1 VNSKTLYWYDYET
14 FGSDP
19 RRDRAAQFAG
29 IRTDEN
35 LEIVSDPLVL
45 YCKPVDDFLP
55 SPQACLIT
63 GITPQ
68 VALQKG
74 LTEAAFIRRIHDEFA
89 RPGTCVAGYNSIR
102 FDDELTRQLLYR
114 NFYDPYSREYR
125 DGNSRWDII
134 DMLRLCAAVRP
145 DGIEWPTGEGGRI
158 VFKLEQ
164 LTAANGISHAEAHD
178 ARADVLATI
187 EMARLVRRSQ
197 PRLYDYVYKLRY
209 KKNVEQH
216 LDLHHRKPIV
226 HVSSMYPASQGCLAL
241 VAPLCRHPVDS
252 NGVVVYD
259 LREDPEHWL
268 TASPEEIRRRVF
280 TRAEDLPEGSRRIP
294 LKTLHVNR
302 CPIVAPLSILPEQKA
317 ADYQID
323 LDACNRHWQ
332 KLMEIADLSVRL
344 RKALE
349 PERAEAEADPD
360 YMIYS
365 GGFFSD
371 GDRKLMDVVRE
382 STPEQLI
389 MLNLPFRD
397 RRLPEM
403 LFRYRARN
411 FPETLDEQE
420 QQRWQVF
427 RQSRLGERQWQ
438 LFEQSMNEAELD
450 TSGAESQRVLADLRS
465 YAAQIRPSPDPSS

>member
-1 VNSKTLYWYDYET
+1 VTSNTLYWYDFET

-35 LEIVSDPLVL
+35 LKIISDPLVL
-45 YCKPVDDFLP
+45 YCKPANDFLP
-55 SPQACLIT
+55 SPEACLIT

-68 VALQKG
+68 VAMQKG
-74 LTEAAFIRRIHDEFA
+74 LNEAEFIRRIHDEFS

-114 NFYDPYSREYR
+114 NFYDPYGREYR

-145 DGIEWPTGEGGRI
+145 DGIEWPIGESGTK

-164 LTAANGISHAEAHD
+164 LTAANGIAHTEAHD
-178 ARADVLATI
+178 ARSDVLATI
-187 EMARLVRRSQ
+187 EMARLVKQNQ
-197 PRLYDYVYKLRY
+197 PRLYDYVYNLRF
-209 KKNVEQH
+209 KKNVEQQ
-216 LDLHHRKPIV
+216 LDLNHCKPVI
-226 HVSSMYPASQGCLAL
+226 HVSAMYPSGQGCLAL
-241 VAPLCRHPVDS
+241 VAPVCRHPVDS
-252 NGVVVYD
+252 NGIVVYD
-259 LREDPEHWL
+259 LREDPANWL
-268 TASPEEIRRRVF
+268 TASSDEIRQRVF
-280 TRAEDLPEGSRRIP
+280 TRTEDLPKESRRIP

-302 CPIVAPLSILPEQKA
+302 CPIVAPMSILPADKA

-323 LDACNRHWQ
+323 LDTCNRHWQ
-332 KLMEIADLSVRL
+332 KLIEIQDLSVRL

-349 PERAEAEADPD
+349 PDRADAESDPD
-360 YMIYS
+360 FMIYS

-371 GDRKLMDVVRE
+371 ADRKLMDVVRE
-382 STPEQLI
+382 STSEQLV

-411 FPETLDEQE
+411 FPESLDEQE
-420 QQRWQVF
+420 RQRWETF
-427 RQSRLGERQWQ
+427 RHSRMGKHQWQ
-438 LFEQSMNEAELD
+438 LFEQSMN
-450 TSGAESQRVLADLRS
+450 GAESSASDAESMQVLTALRN
-465 YAAQIRPSPDPSS
+465 YVAQISGASNRS